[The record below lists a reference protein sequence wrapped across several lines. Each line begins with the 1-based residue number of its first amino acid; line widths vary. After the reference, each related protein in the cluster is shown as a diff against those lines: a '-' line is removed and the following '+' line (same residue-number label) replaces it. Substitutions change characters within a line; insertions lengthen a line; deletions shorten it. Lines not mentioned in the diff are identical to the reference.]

1 MIQTKGA
8 SYEAPF
14 NFNPHNNKSYMPIT
28 PEHETELLESLSEA
42 ESAHECLLTAFDALD
57 DTVDALLKSI
67 LFKDDYAVKYVV
79 DPLLTNDGPLG
90 EIQVRT
96 KLLLGLGSISKEVYD
111 DIEIFMTLREWAKI
125 QGEDVSFTEVDVLFE
140 LNKINSIKG
149 IMPLEFDATLAEG
162 MSGATLDMFLTR
174 HFQRVRSTLVLAI
187 TDIINK
193 LCREN
198 DLTS

>member
-1 MIQTKGA
+1 
-8 SYEAPF
+8 
-14 NFNPHNNKSYMPIT
+14 MPIT
-28 PEHETELLESLSEA
+28 PQNEAELLEALSEA
-42 ESAHECLLTAFDALD
+42 ESAHECLFTAYDVLD

-67 LFKDDYAVKYVV
+67 FFKDDYAVKFVV

-111 DIEIFMTLREWAKI
+111 DIDIFVTLKEWAKI
-125 QGEDVSFTEVDVLFE
+125 QGDEVSFTEVDVLFE
-140 LNKINSIKG
+140 LNRINSIKG
-149 IMPLEFDATLAEG
+149 IAPLEFDASLLEG
-162 MSGATLDMFLTR
+162 MSGATLEMFLTR
-174 HFQRVRSTLVLAI
+174 HFQRVRSTLVLAV
-187 TDIINK
+187 TDIVAQ